1 MCEVAMDCAA
11 ERQEGGPIGAGAPGR
26 VGSGRGSAAAQGS
39 RRTTGRACR
48 EGGNSSVDP
57 VCVAWLPGADLTRP
71 RQIAPPTGFA
81 APGLGTAP
89 GDEAGGR
96 AELSQGTRTSSTLA

>member
-11 ERQEGGPIGAGAPGR
+11 ERHEGGPTGAGGA
-26 VGSGRGSAAAQGS
+26 GSGRGGAAAQGS

-57 VCVAWLPGADLTRP
+57 VCVAWLSGPDLTRP
-71 RQIAPPTGFA
+71 REVAPSNRVCGS
-81 APGLGTAP
+81 GP

-96 AELSQGTRTSSTLA
+96 AELSQGTRASSTLA